1 MNQSELIELFFP
13 SDMKYLGAVDAV
25 VQDLAREFS
34 FSDKCINDVST
45 AIVEA
50 CTNAIEHGNK
60 YSKSK
65 RVRVAMLFEGETITT
80 KVCDQGDG
88 FDFDHLST
96 SDDPPDA
103 LSERGRGIII
113 MKALTDNLTFSHD
126 PDKGL
131 CVELTKHRIENG
143 DGDS

>member
-34 FSDKCINDVST
+34 FSDKCINDMST

-60 YSKSK
+60 YARNK
-65 RVRVAMLFEGETITT
+65 RVRVAIRFEGETLTT
-80 KVCDQGDG
+80 QVCDQGEG
-88 FDFDHLST
+88 FDFGTLLNK
-96 SDDPPDA
+96 DDPPDP

-113 MKALTDNLTFSHD
+113 MKALSDDVTFSYD
-126 PDKGL
+126 PGTGL
-131 CVELTKHRIENG
+131 CVELRKQRIENG

>member
-50 CTNAIEHGNK
+50 CTNAIEHGNN
-60 YSKSK
+60 YSRNK
-65 RVRVAMLFEGETITT
+65 RVRVAMRFEGKTITT
-80 KVCDQGDG
+80 QVCDQGEG
-88 FDFDHLST
+88 FDFDNLSEE
-96 SDDPPDA
+96 DDPPDP

-113 MKALTDNLTFSHD
+113 MKALTDSLTFSHD
-126 PDKGL
+126 HVKGL
-131 CVELTKHRIENG
+131 CVELKKHRIENG